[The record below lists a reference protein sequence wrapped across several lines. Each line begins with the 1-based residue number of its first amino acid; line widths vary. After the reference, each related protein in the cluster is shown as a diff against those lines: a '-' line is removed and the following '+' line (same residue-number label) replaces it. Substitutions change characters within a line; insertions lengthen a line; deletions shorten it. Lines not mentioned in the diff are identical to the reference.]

1 MHWLHFVRQIDK
13 MARSLLHDLCF
24 GLYILDLGGPHGY
37 MLRQWLK
44 VLSHQQ
50 NLMRRWQIILQCLTK
65 LLQQILDVHWLVHV
79 EGVSVNGVSTHL
91 EAVEMKHVIS
101 HFPLHLNHHS
111 PLETQTYSGA
121 IQWSLQRDDGCPQCS
136 RHEWIWNTDIHHP
149 GPGRLA
155 PVRCDE
161 HQQVGP
167 EAFQPVSL
175 VTTSSLLQE
184 YRLLILLLRSSSNT
198 HGSHWRALWRST
210 IRGFRGSKAP
220 FQDRNIRCI
229 TAKIKQFDDVEQ
241 SCGVNCSNQARTN
254 HSLLVMWLRQTS
266 LQSCMLR
273 VWLHSAHVKMV
284 TA

>member
-1 MHWLHFVRQIDK
+1 MAQGPVPPAESDAQVTDHPPVCHEASPTDSWRTL
-13 MARSLLHDLCF
+13 ARSC
-24 GLYILDLGGPHGY
+24 
-37 MLRQWLK
+37 RRCKCQWGFHSSWSSGNEACH
-44 VLSHQQ
+44 LS
-50 NLMRRWQIILQCLTK
+50 LPTAP
-65 LLQQILDVHWLVHV
+65 
-79 EGVSVNGVSTHL
+79 EPPYS
-91 EAVEMKHVIS
+91 
-101 HFPLHLNHHS
+101 PS
-111 PLETQTYSGA
+111 PLETQTYSCA

-161 HQQVGP
+161 HQEVGP

-184 YRLLILLLRSSSNT
+184 YRLLVLLLRSSSNT